1 MYELVILSSQL
12 FKRVLFPKKLVF
24 YKGLSWLVGP
34 GGSGKTTI
42 INLLKDYKFY
52 FRRGE
57 VACTLSLVHCEILKI
72 DFLSC
77 ICSDEI
83 LSTMFD
89 SFIQSTNSEDAR
101 LKFLKYLLSQV
112 EANSH
117 KLILIDNAL
126 CMFGDVGAQ
135 KEALVIIEKIAKHV
149 NVLASVNETS
159 FPLSG
164 QIFKI

>member
-1 MYELVILSSQL
+1 MYELIILSSQL

-24 YKGLSWLVGP
+24 CKGLNWLVGP

-57 VACTLSLVHCEILKI
+57 ITCSLSLVHCEILMV

-77 ICSDEI
+77 FCSDQS
-83 LSTMFD
+83 LSVMFC
-89 SFIQSTNSEDAR
+89 SFIDGTNSEDAR

-112 EANSH
+112 EINPH

-126 CMFGDVGAQ
+126 CMFGDDTTK
-135 KEALVIIEKIAKHV
+135 KEALSLIEQISKHV
-149 NVLASVNETS
+149 NVLATVNEVS
-159 FPLSG
+159 FSLSG
-164 QIFKI
+164 RIFKI